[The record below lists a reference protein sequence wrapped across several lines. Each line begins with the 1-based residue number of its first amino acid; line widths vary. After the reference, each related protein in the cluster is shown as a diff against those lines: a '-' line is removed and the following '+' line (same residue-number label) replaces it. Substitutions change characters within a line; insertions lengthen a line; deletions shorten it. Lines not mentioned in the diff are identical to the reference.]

1 MPLHDWTD
9 RDNFDGFHTYWMT
22 EIARQLRTK
31 LPPGYRA
38 VIGTSPTVSLGGDL
52 RHPDVAVTNGTPH
65 PAPPASTSVRAP
77 DAEVAVTMTL
87 LDEDLSVQVERNGRL
102 VAVVEL
108 ISPRNKDRPSARD
121 VYTTRYLGYLQG
133 GVHLLIVDVHR
144 RPVGFSF
151 PQRLATELQTAMPG
165 PPAPSA
171 VSYRVG
177 GPTPDGGRFLAV
189 WAESLTIGQP
199 LPVVVLPISDRVDV
213 TVDLDA
219 SYSRAAE
226 DSYLE

>member
-1 MPLHDWTD
+1 MPLHDWAD

-31 LPPGYRA
+31 LPAGYRA
-38 VIGTSPTVSLGGDL
+38 VIGTSPTVSIGGDP
-52 RHPDVAVTNGTPH
+52 RHPDVAVTNGVPH
-65 PAPPASTSVRAP
+65 PAPPAAGSVRAP
-77 DAEVAVTMTL
+77 DAEVAVTTTL

-108 ISPRNKDRPSARD
+108 IFPRNKDRPSARD

-151 PQRLATELQTAMPG
+151 PQRLAAELQTRLPE

-189 WAESLTIGQP
+189 WAEPLTVGQP
-199 LPVVVLPISDRVDV
+199 LPAVVLPISDRVDV

>member
-9 RDNFDGFHTYWMT
+9 RDNWDGFHTYWMT
-22 EIARQLRTK
+22 EIARQLRAV

-38 VIGTSPTVSLGGDL
+38 VIGTSPTVSVGGDL

-65 PAPPASTSVRAP
+65 PPPATGTARAP
-77 DAEVAVTMTL
+77 DAEVAVAMSV
-87 LDEDLSVQVERNGRL
+87 LDEDLTVQVERNGRL

-121 VYTTRYLGYLQG
+121 TYATRYLGYLQG
-133 GVHLLIVDVHR
+133 GVHLLVVDVHR
-144 RPVGFSF
+144 RPVGWSF
-151 PQRLATELQTAMPG
+151 PQRLAAELQAELPA

-171 VSYRVG
+171 VSYRAG

-189 WAESLTIGQP
+189 WAEPLAVGQP
-199 LPVVVLPISDRVDV
+199 LPEVVLPIADNLDV
-213 TVDLDA
+213 TVDLEA
-219 SYSRAAE
+219 SYARAAE
-226 DSYLE
+226 DSYLT